1 MFIELIDALRCPSE
15 HGPIALVATIIR
27 RDGRQI
33 VDGLLG
39 CPMCRREF
47 PIRDG
52 IAWFRPPD
60 AVSTTPAW
68 NSPPQEEGAIR
79 IGAFLGASE
88 GIMVALVGEWARYAA
103 ELAELA
109 GLRVFAVNPRGPVEE
124 SERVG
129 VLYSDN
135 QLPFRGYSLRGIAIG
150 APAWS
155 PQEMDLATR
164 TLAYS
169 GRMVAPASAPLPR
182 AVEEIA
188 RDDSVWIA
196 EKRAALVGLH
206 RR

>member
-15 HGPIALVATIIR
+15 HGPIALVATINT

-33 VDGLLG
+33 VEGLLG

-60 AVSTTPAW
+60 DSAAAPAW
-68 NSPPQEEGAIR
+68 SSPPEEEGAIR
-79 IGAFLGASE
+79 IGAFLGATE
-88 GIMVALVGEWARYAA
+88 GIMVALVGEWGQYAS

-109 GLRVFAVNPRGPVEE
+109 GLRVFAVNPHGPVEQ

-135 QLPFRGYSLRGIAIG
+135 QLPFRGYSLRGIALG
-150 APAWS
+150 APVW
-155 PQEMDLATR
+155 PVHEIDLATR

-169 GRMVAPASAPLPR
+169 GRMVAPASAPVPR
-182 AVEEIA
+182 DVEEIA
-188 RDDSVWIA
+188 RDDRVWIA